1 MGYYYSFMMWLA
13 IWAGDSHL
21 HNRSEILK
29 EKADCSLGTVF
40 SISPTY
46 PKGQRNNSSRCR
58 SPWAVT
64 DSALKLCPLPGK
76 TDSCPFL
83 WANPH
88 HSRNSVLLHSCY
100 CPAQRRHEWMETFTS
115 PLFPQVNT
123 ISTLSLIQLETL
135 APGEN
140 VSQTES
146 SIWTDGMKTS
156 FQETNAHQTFL
167 LSHGQQ
173 KHRWKT
179 SPS

>member
-1 MGYYYSFMMWLA
+1 MALWCGWPYGQGTVIS
-13 IWAGDSHL
+13 IT
-21 HNRSEILK
+21 RSEILK

-40 SISPTY
+40 SISPSY
-46 PKGQRNNSSRCR
+46 PKVQRNNPNSCQ
-58 SPWAVT
+58 SPWAVA
-64 DSALKLCPLPGK
+64 DSSLKPCPLPGK

-83 WANPH
+83 WVNPYH
-88 HSRNSVLLHSCY
+88 GRNSVLLHSCC
-100 CPAQRRHEWMETFTS
+100 CPAQRRHEWMETFNS
-115 PLFPQVNT
+115 PLFPQVNN
-123 ISTLSLIQLETL
+123 ISTLSLIQLETFV
-135 APGEN
+135 PQGN

-146 SIWTDGMKTS
+146 SVWTDGMKTS